1 MSIKAIHKKAVTP
14 YSLFNKAHFG
24 KMPRLTVVFL
34 MCAMLL
40 STAHESF
47 AEVPIED
54 TSLNVTAVNPVLLSD
69 QATEETLS
77 TDEINHTETEDL
89 LEDLATSTLNV
100 ISTTS
105 ALIPNSPSATSTT
118 EVSNTTTYTDN
129 ATSSAVSTQVATSSS
144 SVDDNAY
151 LDEDVDGVT
160 DRTVSGEDADVE
172 VTSPVVHQSQSDSQ
186 VIFDRSNCTMVGQGN
201 FYCSDVSDLDQL
213 RPDGVYS
220 FPDKDGDLE
229 IYIQRGGVLEQIT
242 HNEVDDA
249 SPWFDATTN
258 TIVWHRQIDGRYQ
271 IIEYNVLTE
280 QENQLTVGSTNSMEP
295 TRQGQYTAW
304 QAWLDNNWEIVL
316 YDGTDMYRL
325 THSSEPDLAPQIRN
339 GLLLWYRMQAN
350 GERMLEL
357 YNIATKERVSIKDD
371 GEGVITNPRMMV
383 VFESQA
389 RNGDTVI
396 KGYDIVTGQVV
407 PIGSNSQPI
416 PTNIPNPNPT
426 GEPIALFP
434 PNNKSDITADELGE
448 FETDEIEPDTEEF
461 SLLANDFDDDSTLV
475 LFDYG
480 VATSSEENQ
489 SATSSTE
496 IDEAD
501 YTIDMRTDDPYEELT
516 LEIPLFEDNTSAEE
530 SQNALSSQD

>member
-1 MSIKAIHKKAVTP
+1 MSKKAIHNNVVKP

-24 KMPRLTVVFL
+24 EMPRLTAVFL
-34 MCAMLL
+34 TCAMFL
-40 STAHESF
+40 SAAHESF
-47 AEVPIED
+47 AEAPVED
-54 TSLNVTAVNPVLLSD
+54 TSLNVTVVNPVLLSD
-69 QATEETLS
+69 QPIEETSS
-77 TDEINHTETEDL
+77 TVEVIEVDIINQTENEELFRDITTT
-89 LEDLATSTLNV
+89 ATSAISDTTVTSALNSNFPSATNTTEV
-100 ISTTS
+100 ISTTD
-105 ALIPNSPSATSTT
+105 L
-118 EVSNTTTYTDN
+118 ENTTSS
-129 ATSSAVSTQVATSSS
+129 TSSVQEVANSSPA
-144 SVDDNAY
+144 DGGIN
-151 LDEDVDGVT
+151 LDEKVGVET
-160 DRTVSGEDADVE
+160 DDTVSREDSDVE

-186 VIFDRSNCTMVGQGN
+186 VIFDKSNCTMVGQGN
-201 FYCSDVSDLDQL
+201 FYCSDLSDLDQL

-229 IYIQRGGVLEQIT
+229 IYIQRGGELKQIT

-258 TIVWHRQIDGRYQ
+258 TIVWHRLIDGRYQ

-316 YDGTDMYRL
+316 HDGTDMYRL

-350 GERMLEL
+350 GERRLEL
-357 YNIATKERVSIKDD
+357 YNIATKERVSMKDD

-389 RNGDTVI
+389 RNGDTMV

-407 PIGSNSQPI
+407 PIGSNPQPV
-416 PTNIPNPNPT
+416 PANIPNPNPT

-434 PNNKSDITADELGE
+434 PNNKSDITADELSE
-448 FETDEIEPDTEEF
+448 LETDEEEL
-461 SLLANDFDDDSTLV
+461 SLLTNDFDDDSTLV

-489 SATSSTE
+489 SATSSAE
-496 IDEAD
+496 LDESD

-516 LEIPLFEDNTSAEE
+516 LEIPLFEDNTSIEE
-530 SQNALSSQD
+530 